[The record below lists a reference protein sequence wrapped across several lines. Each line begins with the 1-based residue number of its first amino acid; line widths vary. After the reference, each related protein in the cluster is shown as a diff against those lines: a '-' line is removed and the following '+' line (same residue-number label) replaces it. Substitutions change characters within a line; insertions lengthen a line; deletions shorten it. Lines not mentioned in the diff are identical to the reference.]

1 MHSINAVYS
10 NDWGSWAIN
19 QPDIT
24 FTVRDFEGVQPH
36 EDDPIVVMLR
46 IADYEIERVL
56 LDQGSS
62 ADLIYGDAFEKL
74 GLTESDLLPYD
85 GALVGFSGEKVYVRG
100 YVELNTVF
108 GKGKNAES
116 FSIKFLVVK
125 CTSPYNVLIGR
136 PSLNRL
142 EAIISTRHL
151 TAKYPLSKGGV
162 GILKADQLVARK
174 CYSES
179 FKQYGHLGKK
189 AVKEGHRVYE
199 VEVEQAEV
207 SLDPRDGF
215 LDHKMT
221 SEEETK
227 AIEIG
232 KRSLKV
238 GVNLTASQED
248 RLVKLLSQNMDLF
261 AWSAKDLPGIDPKFI
276 CHKLALNPGAK
287 PIVQFKRKM
296 GEEKTEAVKV
306 ETNKLLEAGF
316 IREVKYPTWLVNVVM
331 VKKAN
336 GKWRMCTDY
345 TDLNKHC
352 PKDSYPLPNI
362 DKLVDRASGFGMLS
376 LMDAYSGYHQIR
388 MYQPDEEKTAF
399 MTNQA
404 NYCYQTMPFGLK
416 NADATYQRLMDKV
429 FDKQVG
435 RNMEIYVDDMVVK
448 SEEVLGHCSDLKEA
462 FGELRKHNM
471 RLNPEK
477 CSFGIQ
483 SGKFLGF
490 MITRRGIEVNP
501 DKCKAILEM
510 QSPTSVKD
518 VQKLTGRI
526 AALSRF
532 LPCSGNKSAPFFQC
546 LRKNKAFQWTKEC
559 ESAFQS
565 LKEHLSS
572 PPVLSKPVPVLLQE
586 IKGDV
591 KIIYFVSHALQGAEV
606 RYQKIEKAALALIIS
621 ARKLRPYFQ
630 GFPVV
635 VKTDLPLRQVLQ
647 QPDLAGRMVSW
658 AVELL
663 EFGITFEK
671 KGEIKAQVLVDFVNE
686 MYHEDNSEAGE
697 WSLSVDGSSNVK
709 GSGAEYE
716 AIIAGL
722 KLAIEMGVKSITI
735 KTDSQI
741 VSRQIQGEYQ
751 AKDAQL
757 AKYLVKAQGLITQ
770 IGEVKIN
777 HVPRDENTRVDILSK
792 LASTKKPGN
801 NKSVIQEVLNSPSI
815 EADEV
820 MAVPAITCLDW
831 MGRVKKC
838 LEAEGAELAMFTK
851 DQIREASHYTLL
863 GDQLYRRGVGVPLL
877 RCVSE
882 EDAERIMFEVHEGVC
897 ASHIGGRS
905 LAAKVLRAGFYWP
918 TLRSDCMDYVKKCDK
933 CQIYADLHRAPPE
946 ELSSMSSSWPFA
958 MWGVDILGPF
968 TPAGS
973 QVRYVLVAVDYF
985 TKWIEAKSMAR
996 ITAEK
1001 VKRFY
1006 WRKLICRFGVPA
1018 TIVSDNGTQFTSRSV
1033 KSFCSEM
1040 GIELRF
1046 ASVEH
1051 PQSNGQVESAN
1062 KVVLNGLKKRLGEA
1076 KGLWADELLTVIWA
1090 YNTTPQSTTGETPFK
1105 LAYGVDAMIPAE
1117 VQDVTFRVA
1126 TYSEDQ
1132 NDANRLVD
1140 INLVEE
1146 TQAAVR
1152 LRQALVKQRSER
1164 RYNSRVV
1171 PRQMKV
1177 GDLVLRR
1184 KAKGLDD
1191 SKLSPNWEGP
1201 YRILR
1206 ELGQGAYHLEELS
1219 RRRIPRAW
1227 NAQHL
1232 RYYYS

>member
-1 MHSINAVYS
+1 MPEICIAAFELGLRPGGLNSNLSRKPVETMAHLRERVQGYIREEQSDQIKNNRPNAVVTGQKQQLEAKKGWTERGNAGYNNRNRYDGRFDNRSNFKNRAQPYGVRGSGHSMTWTRNQNDRAMPLAVNLTEALHTCLEVNTGDEALIKAGCVQHLAGRNNSGEAETSVRRDDGGKEIENEGQKKQQDGKAKGRIHSIFGGFRGGGTTNSARKRYMHSINAVYS

-24 FTVRDFEGVQPH
+24 FTVRDFEGIQPH
-36 EDDPIVVMLR
+36 ENDPIVVMLR

-85 GALVGFSGEKVYVRG
+85 RALVGFSGEKVYVRG

-108 GKGKNAES
+108 GEGKNAES

-142 EAIISTRHL
+142 GAIISTRHL
-151 TAKYPLSKGGV
+151 TVKYPLSKGGV
-162 GILKADQLVARK
+162 GILKADQMVARK

-199 VEVEQAEV
+199 VEVEKAEV

-232 KRSLKV
+232 ERSLKV

-248 RLVKLLSQNMDLF
+248 RLVKLLSLNMDLF
-261 AWSAKDLPGIDPKFI
+261 AWSAKDFPGIDPEFI

-296 GEEKTEAVKV
+296 GEEKAEAVKV

-316 IREVKYPTWLVNVVM
+316 IREVKYPTWLANVVM

-376 LMDAYSGYHQIR
+376 FAYSGYHQIR

-416 NADATYQRLMDKV
+416 NAGATYQRLMDKV

-526 AALSRF
+526 GALSRF

-546 LRKNKAFQWTKEC
+546 LRKNKAFQWTEEC
-559 ESAFQS
+559 ERAFQS

-572 PPVLSKPVPVLLQE
+572 PPVLSKPMPGISLSMLISISDNAVSSVLLQE

-591 KIIYFVSHALQGAEV
+591 EIIYFVSHALQGAEV

-647 QPDLAGRMVSW
+647 KLDLAGRMVSW
-658 AVELL
+658 AVELS

-671 KGEIKAQVLVDFVNE
+671 KGAIKAQVLVDFVNE

-709 GSGAEYE
+709 GSGAGIILEGPRGVTIEQSLKFDFKASNNQVEYE
-716 AIIAGL
+716 AIITGL
-722 KLAIEMGVKSITI
+722 KLAIEMGVKNITI

-757 AKYLVKAQGLITQ
+757 AKYLVKAQGLIKQ
-770 IGEVKIN
+770 IGEVQIN
-777 HVPRDENTRVDILSK
+777 HVPRDENTRADILSK

-820 MAVPAITCLDW
+820 MALPAVASLDW
-831 MGRVKKC
+831 MGRIKKC

-851 DQIREASHYTLL
+851 D
-863 GDQLYRRGVGVPLL
+863 
-877 RCVSE
+877 
-882 EDAERIMFEVHEGVC
+882 
-897 ASHIGGRS
+897 
-905 LAAKVLRAGFYWP
+905 
-918 TLRSDCMDYVKKCDK
+918 
-933 CQIYADLHRAPPE
+933 
-946 ELSSMSSSWPFA
+946 
-958 MWGVDILGPF
+958 
-968 TPAGS
+968 
-973 QVRYVLVAVDYF
+973 
-985 TKWIEAKSMAR
+985 
-996 ITAEK
+996 
-1001 VKRFY
+1001 
-1006 WRKLICRFGVPA
+1006 
-1018 TIVSDNGTQFTSRSV
+1018 
-1033 KSFCSEM
+1033 
-1040 GIELRF
+1040 
-1046 ASVEH
+1046 
-1051 PQSNGQVESAN
+1051 
-1062 KVVLNGLKKRLGEA
+1062 
-1076 KGLWADELLTVIWA
+1076 
-1090 YNTTPQSTTGETPFK
+1090 
-1105 LAYGVDAMIPAE
+1105 
-1117 VQDVTFRVA
+1117 
-1126 TYSEDQ
+1126 
-1132 NDANRLVD
+1132 
-1140 INLVEE
+1140 
-1146 TQAAVR
+1146 
-1152 LRQALVKQRSER
+1152 
-1164 RYNSRVV
+1164 
-1171 PRQMKV
+1171 
-1177 GDLVLRR
+1177 
-1184 KAKGLDD
+1184 
-1191 SKLSPNWEGP
+1191 
-1201 YRILR
+1201 
-1206 ELGQGAYHLEELS
+1206 
-1219 RRRIPRAW
+1219 
-1227 NAQHL
+1227 
-1232 RYYYS
+1232 